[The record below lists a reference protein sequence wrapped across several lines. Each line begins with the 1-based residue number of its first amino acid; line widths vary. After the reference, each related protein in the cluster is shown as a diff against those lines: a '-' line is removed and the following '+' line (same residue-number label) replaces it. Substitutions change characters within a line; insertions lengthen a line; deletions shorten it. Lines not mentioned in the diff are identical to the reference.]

1 MFKVN
6 TKNIAL
12 TQTVYLS
19 GPMTGLPDYNRAAFN
34 LRAEAFRAAGYS
46 VKNPADISVTHG
58 TDKAY
63 EFYFKRALRM
73 MLDAD
78 VSNVKC
84 LTFANA
90 DVAEFTVPE
99 GAKITKHLIKDL
111 GLPKGTTC
119 LLYTS
124 PSPRD

>member
-6 TKNIAL
+6 TKNIAP

-78 VSNVKC
+78 VVYVFGDISKSRGARLEVR
-84 LTFANA
+84 
-90 DVAEFTVPE
+90 VAKTCHIPVFFE
-99 GAKITKHLIKDL
+99 GENK
-111 GLPKGTTC
+111 
-119 LLYTS
+119 
-124 PSPRD
+124 